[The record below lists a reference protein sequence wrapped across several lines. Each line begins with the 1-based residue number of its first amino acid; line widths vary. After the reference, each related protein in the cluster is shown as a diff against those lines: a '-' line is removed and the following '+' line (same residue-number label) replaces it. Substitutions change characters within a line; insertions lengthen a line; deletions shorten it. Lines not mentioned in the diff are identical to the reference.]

1 MKKSF
6 NNKRLKNVK
15 FTPRDSSSESNSEKI
30 EFGTKEQSEKE
41 KLQFFKKMKHPQKR
55 PDGMFGKRLFI
66 EPIHSS
72 GNFPGERK
80 IILEDGI

>member
-1 MKKSF
+1 MEKSF

-41 KLQFFKKMKHPQKR
+41 KLKFFKKMKHPQ

-66 EPIHSS
+66 KPIHSS
-72 GNFPGERK
+72 DNFPGERK